1 MEKSKHSF
9 EVELI
14 STLLAISFMARNLAD
29 KILNDAENEEL
40 GGEMYETDCKN
51 CTNCSICKGSRR

>member
-14 STLLAISFMARNLAD
+14 SALFSISFTARNLAD
-29 KILNDAENEEL
+29 RILEENEIEE
-40 GGEMYETDCKN
+40 GGIEKYETDCKN
-51 CTNCSICKGSRR
+51 CANCSICKGSCR